1 MRKAWSYLLPHPST
15 IKQWYRVVDG
25 SPGFTKEALYAIELR
40 AKGSKPIVVN
50 LVLDEMSLREEIIY
64 RHGRFYGGIDYGI
77 SNKDDDNDSTLKA
90 RQVLVFMAVSMNENW
105 KVPIGYF
112 LIASLNG
119 SERANLLTQA
129 LEMLHNSQAHVFS
142 VTFDGAI
149 CNFSMCTKL
158 GANFEY
164 GSNFKP
170 YFTNPVTMKKCFVIL
185 DPCHM
190 IKLVRSTLGDKRV
203 LKTADNLVIK
213 WEFIKLYNLQQ
224 KEGLKVA
231 NKLTKKHIEYSNN
244 RMNVKLAMQ
253 TLSRSVSKSLEFVTT
268 LHDNTIKT
276 EFNGCLPT
284 AHFCLQ
290 FNNIIDMLNCKNR
303 FSKGE
308 YNTALTES
316 NYSQLQEHAKQF
328 ENYINTLY
336 DNTGTP
342 ILKSGRKTGFLGMII
357 GLRICFLFMTN

>member
-1 MRKAWSYLLPHPST
+1 
-15 IKQWYRVVDG
+15 
-25 SPGFTKEALYAIELR
+25 
-40 AKGSKPIVVN
+40 
-50 LVLDEMSLREEIIY
+50 
-64 RHGRFYGGIDYGI
+64 
-77 SNKDDDNDSTLKA
+77 
-90 RQVLVFMAVSMNENW
+90 
-105 KVPIGYF
+105 
-112 LIASLNG
+112 
-119 SERANLLTQA
+119 
-129 LEMLHNSQAHVFS
+129 MLHNSQAHVFS
-142 VTFDGAI
+142 VTFDGTI
-149 CNFSMCTKL
+149 CNFSMCTNL

-213 WEFIKLYNLQQ
+213 WEFIVKLYNLQQ
-224 KEGLKVA
+224 KEGLKAA
-231 NKLTKKHIEYSNN
+231 NKLTKKHIQCSNN

-284 AHFCLQ
+284 SQYCLQ
-290 FNNIIDMLNCKNR
+290 FNNIMDMLNCKNR
-303 FSKGE
+303 FSKSE

-357 GLRICFLFMTN
+357 GLRNMFPLYDELKNIGLTYLLTYKLSQDYLETFFSAIRTRGGFNNNPNALNFQNAYKRLLIRHEIKELENGNCLFDNIDILHVSSKNLKCPISDSSNFNELKMDFAHDYVKTFWDLSPFVENVVLYIAGYVCNKVKKK